1 MTVPKPKPFI
11 SKKVTVLSRGLG
23 LRAVPSTGRAG
34 KRFVSTG
41 STDRC
46 GKVQGGVLR
55 NTLRDVHAKAESIPF
70 KLPGAESLV
79 TSLESK
85 A

>member
-1 MTVPKPKPFI
+1 MTVPKPKPSI

-41 STDRC
+41 NTDRC
-46 GKVQGGVLR
+46 GKVQGGLR

-70 KLPGAESLV
+70 KLPGVESLV